1 MHKRHAPSFSSTGD
15 QPAPTDQVYGT
26 QANNRYGSRSSMP
39 QHTQLQQT
47 NVHKRKGLLDD
58 YDEASHIAA
67 DSLVSNLCT
76 RGERGEIIQLRSC
89 EADRTLFWKILTILA
104 CTTLLLVLSTLAVA
118 FSSHS
123 REAIYPLR
131 NVFPSREMKES
142 LSNKMWDWSASS
154 WLVNYHP
161 ADSNADIKRIEK
173 FEATTDAE
181 HFKPEVHVIPRNLV
195 FVTNRLPGDAKIDPK
210 TLENAAI
217 WQELYKGTDTS
228 KGYKVSFTTCTQN
241 QYACS
246 HTYILQMHFFPSAE
260 SIEIF
265 FEFNAPQYLE
275 AFRRCDN
282 QYEQFD
288 FARYVIL
295 YVLGGIAVDIAV
307 TRPLERLDDLFQ
319 NLNPTKRKS
328 QFIVGVDYDFESLHD
343 SKIWAYPRQ
352 RGFATHV
359 FAVTPKHPVLKQVVD
374 LVAQNLLNRES
385 EVDPAILD
393 HRYPASVLQDPDK
406 ARLLRR
412 MWTTGSGPLSDVIL
426 KALADQN
433 SGSKEY
439 SEHEVIALPMEIF
452 MSSHPG
458 GMRFSNIQHSRDH
471 SHIIYMGDAYLEE
484 SNDEAHGIQSIETD
498 LGIKT
503 SVKMKKKSMSLT
515 AKLLDAGI
523 ADKLQHEHGGSPA
536 NMQDAYKK
544 QDNIYTES
552 NTENGSNA
560 DDSSTTVRGKNY
572 LVYDESHL
580 SKDTH
585 HSVAP
590 YTYLIGAVR
599 DASQIAE
606 TPFQYI
612 VELSCEHGVHVH
624 IVVGG
629 GVEECRARFER
640 AVEKRYSSAHR
651 GKCGR
656 FELLGEPGDLHA
668 LDNRVD
674 RIAYL
679 RDFQREHLRVVL
691 ENGHE
696 DDVIVVADIDL
707 YALPPVKKLMHEVT
721 RMRTLHEY
729 DVLCSN
735 GLMHR
740 PNGYYDIYA
749 TVLEPDT
756 FTYPVKHRLLGKS
769 WEGEDMSLVRSHDE
783 FGEVT
788 SWDVLDW
795 IEKEGERL
803 KKANAESMLN
813 AIDREKNPL
822 WEESKRATSLGYE
835 DMFNFE
841 PSSAVPVRSC
851 FGGLTIYAATALL
864 EPSCR
869 YHPPS
874 VGATA
879 DRLLKYANRD
889 DKRPCE
895 HVVFHDCLYR
905 MHTRHGGRSRI
916 AIQPDMK
923 TMWNNMPPPR
933 SKLISDSQQDS
944 LITFYNQADRADRLT
959 SPNGLHNS
967 YVNGDGTLVI
977 ESCRVINCSNPS
989 VREISTVK
997 FDKDL
1002 GIEVKVPKPLK
1013 NWSHMFLILE
1023 GNGNLILLKQV
1034 PKRKLKEGGRNCGLW
1049 EDESCQ
1055 LEVWSSN
1062 TNVAGNRQTCDDS
1075 MFSFLESE
1083 TSLVRY
1089 ELDLKDDGFLEIS
1102 LWDAD
1107 GISDEKH
1114 RNLIWRSNGL
1124 PSQND

>member
-1 MHKRHAPSFSSTGD
+1 
-15 QPAPTDQVYGT
+15 
-26 QANNRYGSRSSMP
+26 
-39 QHTQLQQT
+39 
-47 NVHKRKGLLDD
+47 
-58 YDEASHIAA
+58 
-67 DSLVSNLCT
+67 
-76 RGERGEIIQLRSC
+76 
-89 EADRTLFWKILTILA
+89 
-104 CTTLLLVLSTLAVA
+104 
-118 FSSHS
+118 
-123 REAIYPLR
+123 
-131 NVFPSREMKES
+131 
-142 LSNKMWDWSASS
+142 
-154 WLVNYHP
+154 
-161 ADSNADIKRIEK
+161 
-173 FEATTDAE
+173 
-181 HFKPEVHVIPRNLV
+181 
-195 FVTNRLPGDAKIDPK
+195 
-210 TLENAAI
+210 
-217 WQELYKGTDTS
+217 
-228 KGYKVSFTTCTQN
+228 
-241 QYACS
+241 
-246 HTYILQMHFFPSAE
+246 MHFFPSAE
-260 SIEIF
+260 SIEKF
-265 FEFNAPQYLE
+265 LDTNAPEYLS
-275 AFRRCDN
+275 AFRQCDN
-282 QYEQFD
+282 HLEQFD

-295 YVLGGIAVDIAV
+295 YVLGGISVDIAV

-319 NLNPTKRKS
+319 NLNPHKKKS
-328 QFIVGVDYDFESLHD
+328 HFIVSVDYDFETLHD
-343 SKIWAYPRQ
+343 SKVWAYPRQ

-359 FAVTPKHPVLKQVVD
+359 YAVTPRHPILKDVVD
-374 LVAQNLLNRES
+374 AVAHNLLHRDD
-385 EVDPAILD
+385 EVDLAILN
-393 HRYPASVLQDPDK
+393 HGYPAHVLQDVDK

-412 MWTTGSGPLSDVIL
+412 SWTTGSGPMSDVIL
-426 KALADQN
+426 KALLKQTEGIDDQ
-433 SGSKEY
+433 GV
-439 SEHEVIALPMEIF
+439 HEVIALPMEIF

-471 SHIIYMGDAYLEE
+471 SHIIYMGDDGYLEDDEVTDEKTHTLDGEE
-484 SNDEAHGIQSIETD
+484 SG
-498 LGIKT
+498 LRT
-503 SVKMKKKSMSLT
+503 SANVNKKKKLQVSIT
-515 AKLLDAGI
+515 KKLLDAGI
-523 ADKLQHEHGGSPA
+523 ADTLQHEHGGSPA
-536 NMQDAYKK
+536 NMQNAYKK
-544 QDNIYTES
+544 QDSTILQDSIGSSGES
-552 NTENGSNA
+552 TSG
-560 DDSSTTVRGKNY
+560 TVRGKNY

-580 SKDTH
+580 SPNTH

-629 GVEECRARFER
+629 GVEECRERFER
-640 AVEKRYSSAHR
+640 AVEERFSAVQR

-656 FELLGEPGDLHA
+656 FELLGEPADLHA

-707 YALPPVKKLMHEVT
+707 YALPPVNKLMHEVT

-756 FTYPVKHRLLGKS
+756 FVYPIKHRLLGKS
-769 WEGEDMSLVRSHDE
+769 WEGEDLNLVRSHDE

-795 IEKEGERL
+795 IESEGEKR
-803 KKANAESMLN
+803 KEIHFKTSSKSNSATAQS
-813 AIDREKNPL
+813 NPL
-822 WEESKRATSLGYE
+822 WDKAKDAATADYG
-835 DMFNFE
+835 DIFDFE

-874 VGATA
+874 VGEIA

-905 MHTRHGGRSRI
+905 IHTKHGGHSRI

-959 SPNGLHNS
+959 SPNSLHNA
-967 YVNGDGTLVI
+967 YVNGDAVLVI
-977 ESCRVINCSNPS
+977 ESCPVPNCSYPMTRGVS
-989 VREISTVK
+989 SVK
-997 FDKDL
+997 FDRDL
-1002 GIEVKVPKPLK
+1002 GIEVRLPKPLD

-1062 TNVAGNRQTCDDS
+1062 TNVAGNKQTCDDS
-1075 MFSFLESE
+1075 MFSFMENE
-1083 TSLVRY
+1083 NKLVRY
-1089 ELDLKDDGFLEIS
+1089 ELDLKDDGYLEIS
-1102 LWDAD
+1102 QWNPD
-1107 GISDEKH
+1107 GFLREKD
-1114 RNLIWRSNGL
+1114 RTVIWRSNGGPL
-1124 PSQND
+1124 DD